1 MLAIP
6 SVAGGLDE
14 FKGFILRAPGRKT
27 VSFAG
32 DTIWHEYW
40 EIAIKKYDL
49 EVFADLDPNGLNVCE
64 LI

>member
-40 EIAIKKYDL
+40 EIAIKK
-49 EVFADLDPNGLNVCE
+49 
-64 LI
+64 